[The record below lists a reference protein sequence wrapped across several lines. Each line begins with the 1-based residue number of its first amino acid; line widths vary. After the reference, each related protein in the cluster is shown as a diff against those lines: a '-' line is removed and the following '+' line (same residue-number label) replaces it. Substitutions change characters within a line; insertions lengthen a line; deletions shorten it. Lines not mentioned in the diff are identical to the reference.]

1 MRVWQ
6 EVRARPQGRACGA
19 GTSHPCLGEF
29 FTKAAQSR
37 LRDDLSRDLDQDR
50 QALGQVE
57 RVCQRE
63 LVKER
68 EAHARRDDEL
78 DHGL

>member
-1 MRVWQ
+1 
-6 EVRARPQGRACGA
+6 
-19 GTSHPCLGEF
+19 LGEF